1 MCVLLNLTRASPES
15 CLFDEIVAAYNSD
28 PDYADIIAYLRAPSG
43 VALGSFIAIQARSHQ
58 RYTLDGE
65 LLLYRIDQFYS
76 PRTVIANE
84 MELRA
89 RIIYEYHD
97 APVGGRLG
105 PEKSFAAVSCDLF
118 WPYMYKWVHNWIRT
132 CEICQRVKPSSSSA
146 PVSTDGTL
154 AFLLFRV
161 QLRRALQTGQG

>member
-1 MCVLLNLTRASPES
+1 MPVLQITLTS
-15 CLFDEIVAAYNSD
+15 LFIC
-28 PDYADIIAYLRAPSG
+28 
-43 VALGSFIAIQARSHQ
+43 ALPVTLHRGALSRSKREHIQ
-58 RYTLDGE
+58 RYTLEGE

-84 MELRA
+84 MDLRA

-105 PEKSFAAVSCDLF
+105 PEKRFAAVSRDLF
-118 WPYMYKWVHNWIRT
+118 WPYMYKWVRNWIRT

-161 QLRRALQTGQG
+161 QLRRALQTRQG